1 MVGVS
6 GGADSIGL
14 LLILRELAREYD
26 LHLHVVHLNHM
37 LRPDA
42 AADAAFVQQLAHQ
55 WGLPVTIG
63 YARVRHIAERFRIG
77 IEEAG
82 RLARYRLFERV
93 ADRIGAQRIAVGHQ
107 ANDQVETVLFNIMRG
122 TGPGGLA
129 GIPPRRG
136 GIVRPLLCASRE
148 EIAAYCRTAGLDWR
162 SDASNLDPEF
172 LRNRIRHSLLPVLRR
187 DFNPHI
193 DQAILRLA
201 EIVGEENRFF
211 EGHTRSL
218 LQRLLEEGEVLAK
231 AMPAAKFNPVSEAD
245 AVAPGYVQA
254 GTSGSRLTPKAMRL
268 PLNRF
273 VHLPLAIQRRLL
285 RAVIRKA
292 GGSLRHLGYQNIKDC
307 LDFLS
312 RGDSTGTVQLPHGV
326 WVNKCFGYLTVAVSP
341 AVGAG
346 KGSGQPEA
354 AARRNVPILLQVPG
368 ETGLPELGMSIK
380 ARLVNITPGTAGDAR
395 CLVPEQRGAAR
406 LWDADAANTAWFD
419 YDCLELP
426 LAVRC
431 RQVGD
436 CLRPFGMQGTKKLKK
451 LFGEFRLPSSGR
463 DSVPLVID
471 RSQIIWV
478 VGLRRSQA
486 APVTRQTRRVLALE
500 AEKL

>member
-1 MVGVS
+1 M
-6 GGADSIGL
+6 
-14 LLILRELAREYD
+14 ILRGLAREYD
-26 LHLHVVHLNHM
+26 LRLHVVHLNHM

-42 AADAAFVQQLAHQ
+42 VADAAFVQQLAHQ

-63 YARVRHIAERFRIG
+63 YTRVRHIAERYRIG

-122 TGPGGLA
+122 TGPDGLA

-136 GIVRPLLCASRE
+136 RIVRPLLCASRE
-148 EIAAYCRTAGLDWR
+148 EVAAYCRAAGLDWR

-172 LRNRIRHSLLPVLRR
+172 IRNRIRHSLLPALRR

-201 EIVGEENRFF
+201 EIVGEENHFF
-211 EGHTRSL
+211 EDHTRSL
-218 LQRLLEEGEVLAK
+218 LQQLLEEGEVLAK
-231 AMPAAKFNPVSEAD
+231 AMHTVKLSPVPEAAT
-245 AVAPGYVQA
+245 VAPGYEPA
-254 GTSGSRLTPKAMRL
+254 EISGSRLASQAMRL
-268 PLNRF
+268 PLNCF
-273 VHLPLAIQRRLL
+273 VQLPLAIQRRLL

-292 GGSLRHLGYQNIKDC
+292 GGSLRHLGFQNIEDC
-307 LDFLS
+307 LDFLN
-312 RGDSTGTVQLPHGV
+312 RRDSTGTVQLPHGL
-326 WVNKCFGYLTVAVSP
+326 WVKKHFGCLTVAVSQTT
-341 AVGAG
+341 GDD
-346 KGSGQPEA
+346 KGSGWSVA
-354 AARRNVPILLQVPG
+354 NTGRNVPILLQVPG
-368 ETGLPELGMSIK
+368 ETGLPELGMFIK
-380 ARLVNITPGTAGDAR
+380 ARLVNITPGTAGVTR
-395 CLVPEQRGAAR
+395 CLAPEQGGAAQ
-406 LWDADAANTAWFD
+406 LWDADAVNTAWFD

-426 LAVRC
+426 LAVRR
-431 RQVGD
+431 RQLGD
-436 CLRPFGMQGTKKLKK
+436 SLRPFGMQGTKKLKK
-451 LFGEFRLPSSGR
+451 LFGEFRLPSSVR

-471 RSQIIWV
+471 QNQIIWV

-486 APVTRQTRRVLALE
+486 APVTGQTRRVLVLD